1 MADDSRRAAF
11 AATPPPRRDSRID
24 LLRGFALLT
33 IFVDHVPDNPLNLLT
48 MRNFGFSDAAELFV
62 ILAGVSSMIAY
73 GKGFER
79 DGARSGLRRV
89 LMRCL
94 RLWVFQ
100 VGLLFTTLAVVH
112 VWRENFGLEPV
123 HLAPFYEQPVT
134 AIAHA
139 LALHALPASLNI
151 LPLYIVLLAAFPLLY
166 AGMRVAPGLTLAA
179 SGGMWLVANLDHD
192 FNLTNWLDGQGWFF
206 NPFAWQFLFAL
217 GMFGATLLR
226 ANAGSLPRHRLLS
239 VASWTYLA
247 LSLLLAAPW
256 ASWGLSGFHLLT
268 FAPPDKT
275 ALSPVRLLDILALTY
290 LALSSGALRR
300 LAEHD
305 WARPVVACGKH
316 SLEVFSFATLLALVF
331 RLLFHSFGPLWSLEV
346 AVNVAGLGAMLVL
359 GLWLEQQRRR
369 AVPARASARMA
380 DAAT

>member
-1 MADDSRRAAF
+1 MADDSRRVSFTGA
-11 AATPPPRRDSRID
+11 PPQRRDSRID

-33 IFVDHVPDNPLNLLT
+33 IFIDHVPDNPLNLLT

-79 DGARSGLRRV
+79 EGARSGVRRV

-94 RLWVFQ
+94 RLWFFQ
-100 VGLLFTTLAVVH
+100 VGLLLTTLAIVH

-139 LALHALPASLNI
+139 LALRALPASLNI

-166 AGMRVAPGLTLAA
+166 AGMRYAPAPTLAA
-179 SGGMWLVANLDHD
+179 SGGMWLVANLDHG
-192 FNLTNWLDGQGWFF
+192 FNLTNWLDGRGWFF

-217 GMFGATLLR
+217 GMLGAAMLR
-226 ANAGSLPRHRLLS
+226 KGRGELPRHRLL
-239 VASWTYLA
+239 VVGSWSYLA

-256 ASWGLSGFHLLT
+256 AAWGVSDFHLLT

-275 ALSPVRLLDILALTY
+275 ALSPVRLLDILALMY
-290 LALSSGALRR
+290 LALSSVSLRR
-300 LAEHD
+300 VAEHD

-316 SLEVFSFATLLALVF
+316 SLEVFSFATLVSLMF
-331 RLLFHSFGPLWSLEV
+331 RLLFHSFGPLWPLQV
-346 AVNVAGLGAMLVL
+346 AVNVVGLGAMLAL
-359 GLWLEQQRRR
+359 GFWLEQQRGRPVLR
-369 AVPARASARMA
+369 GAPAAVA
-380 DAAT
+380 DATT